1 MAVGQSLHT
10 SVQAAKNEPLRP
22 TLFLEHHDEVVESRQ
37 DGVRHGSG
45 RHGRLCRGY
54 QGCNR
59 ELIGLCSTEK
69 VNGLEG

>member
-1 MAVGQSLHT
+1 MAR
-10 SVQAAKNEPLRP
+10 PLDG
-22 TLFLEHHDEVVESRQ
+22 TLPDIMPLCVVPCLLDRIELGRISRQ